1 MYVSFLSPACMHICL
16 YVCIHAC
23 MHAGQMMTNVGHASW
38 KQYSCSTAKGG
49 SSEKNISLTLVV
61 WDQSMAVLLQHQWWH
76 SCSITTWHQCS
87 CSTGANP
94 MVMGHQHSCSFWW
107 PLRSWRH
114 MQLRDIQSVA
124 AWAIQRK
131 KHRKKQS
138 KINQR
143 PYLCSYC

>member
-1 MYVSFLSPACMHICL
+1 MYVSFFSPACMHICL

-49 SSEKNISLTLVV
+49 SSEKKYQPHLGSMRSVNGSALAAPVMTLLQHHHLTP
-61 WDQSMAVLLQHQWWH
+61 VLLQYWCQ
-76 SCSITTWHQCS
+76 
-87 CSTGANP
+87 P
-94 MVMGHQHSCSFWW
+94 YGHGPPTLLQFWW